1 MKTFMERTIESHAL
15 PLCSWH
21 DVKYLLRE
29 PDYFEAKRIATQSNR
44 FESMGILVADEQ
56 YVYPPQSAFGKSFEK
71 WLAIQKHDVNAVNSL
86 YQWRKATRIA
96 EMTAD
101 EDIYDLE
108 QMSLSPA
115 LQIHVDQVLARKRDE
130 SAKLT
135 ALRHELE
142 DAIERVKATEYKTR
156 ATA

>member
-15 PLCSWH
+15 PLYTW
-21 DVKYLLRE
+21 DGAKELLRE
-29 PDYFEAKRIATQSNR
+29 PNYFEAKRIATQSNR
-44 FESMGILVADEQ
+44 FERMGILVADEQ
-56 YVYPPQSAFGKSFEK
+56 YVYPPQSAFVKSFEK

-86 YQWRKATRIA
+86 YEWRKATQIA
-96 EMTAD
+96 ETTAD
-101 EDIYDLE
+101 DDIYDLE
-108 QMSLSPA
+108 QMSLPPA

-135 ALRHELE
+135 ALRHELK
-142 DAIERVKATEYKTR
+142 DAIDTVLSAKTYVR